1 MAPCPDKEM
10 DLEDYWRIVRGIPQE
25 PVDVAETAVEAM
37 FRVLEALNVRLMEFD
52 DRELDKRLSKIEVS
66 RLSTTKEWQLTLTAY
81 KPQISEKHVV
91 SATSQSFS
99 SAVSQIFDAVVS
111 DFQADLNERDEEAD
125 STERK
130 LLAERRSIRV
140 MTTMKGLLGTYIPE
154 QLGLFKS
161 NNPIS

>member
-37 FRVLEALNVRLMEFD
+37 FKIIEALNTRLMEFD
-52 DRELDKRLSKIEVS
+52 DRELGNRLATIEVG
-66 RLSTTKEWQLTLTAY
+66 RLPDTKEWKLTLTAY

-91 SATSQSFS
+91 SVASLSFS
-99 SAVSQIFDAVVS
+99 AAVSKIFDAVVS
-111 DFQADLNERDEEAD
+111 EFQADLNERAEEAD

-130 LLAERRSIRV
+130 LMAERRSIRV
-140 MTTMKGLLGTYIPE
+140 MTTMKGMLGTYIPE